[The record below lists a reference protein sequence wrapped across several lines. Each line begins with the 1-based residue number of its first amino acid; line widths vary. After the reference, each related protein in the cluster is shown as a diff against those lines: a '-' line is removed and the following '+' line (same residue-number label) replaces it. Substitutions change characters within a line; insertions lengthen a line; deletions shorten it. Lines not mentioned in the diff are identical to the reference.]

1 MNVIMAHYPGSRVG
15 EAAGSGAPSGS
26 PLDEAAFERFHA
38 NTSQALWAY
47 LRRLLG
53 DPARADDALQESYLR
68 FLRHPPGANRDPRE
82 HRGYLFQIATNLVRD
97 GWRASERERSLLER
111 LLSLWPAR
119 SEASGGAMALD
130 MGSALQRLPPR
141 DRALLWLAY
150 VEGYDHREIA
160 GMMDLKEASVRVMLF
175 RARRKLEKELA

>member
-1 MNVIMAHYPGSRVG
+1 MDGIMTHPLGSRVG

-26 PLDEAAFERFHA
+26 PMDEAAFERFHA
-38 NTSQALWAY
+38 HTSPALWAY
-47 LRRLLG
+47 LRRVLG
-53 DPARADDALQESYLR
+53 DAALADDALQESYLR
-68 FLRHPPGANRDPRE
+68 FLRHPPRESRDPRE

-97 GWRASERERSLLER
+97 GWRTRDRERSLLDR
-111 LLSLWPAR
+111 LLSLWPVR
-119 SEASGGAMALD
+119 SEGSGKALSLD

-160 GMMDLKEASVRVMLF
+160 GILNLKEASIRVVLF